1 LRVFAALEDQGGRQ
15 VILTKAQIERA
26 DAYSDAQAKAR
37 AQLQLYAQAAA
48 SEAIPA
54 ITDLTAVAVEL
65 AKEFLGV
72 DEATGK
78 LSANNGAK
86 KFAEDAA
93 DALAFLVDQV
103 DLVVRLFQTAG
114 KTIAGVSAGGCG
126 GRQGQ
131 LRCGEGHRP
140 GALRGSRSGLD
151 QGDIRRTSVE
161 AAHGQRG
168 VRIAAAR
175 RGSRLRASQ
184 CRQAEAELQLRPR
197 RRWQGSR

>member
-1 LRVFAALEDQGGRQ
+1 
-15 VILTKAQIERA
+15 LTKAQIERA

-65 AKEFLGV
+65 AKELLGV

-114 KTIAGVSAGGCG
+114 KTIAGVSAGYAEVVKGNFAAAKAI
-126 GRQGQ
+126 GQ
-131 LRCGEGHRP
+131 
-140 GALRGSRSGLD
+140 ALSRGSRSGLD

-161 AAHGQRG
+161 AAHGQCG
-168 VRIAAAR
+168 LRIAAAR

-197 RRWQGSR
+197 RRRQGGR